1 MMIIITELMMTFRVS
16 PGLFRTTPT
25 RTIKNNITIVHF
37 FNLARY
43 IYIPVARNFCGS
55 LFFADWPFFVFC
67 GTTLNFAI
75 RTDWFLLKEIVF
87 CDFRKFP
94 VPSIENIFVFI
105 EY

>member
-1 MMIIITELMMTFRVS
+1 MMIIITEIMMTFRVS
-16 PGLFRTTPT
+16 PGLFRTTLT

-43 IYIPVARNFCGS
+43 IYIPCGTKFLREFIFCG
-55 LFFADWPFFVFC
+55 LAIFC
-67 GTTLNFAI
+67 VLWKLIFAI
-75 RTDWFLLKEIVF
+75 RTDWFFLKEIVF
-87 CDFRKFP
+87 GDFRKFP